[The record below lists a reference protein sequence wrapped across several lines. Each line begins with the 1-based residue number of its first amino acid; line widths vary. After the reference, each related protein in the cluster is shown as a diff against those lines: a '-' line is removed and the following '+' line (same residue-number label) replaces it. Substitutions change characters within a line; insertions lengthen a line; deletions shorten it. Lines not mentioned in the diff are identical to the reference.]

1 MTSSISAD
9 LRHKMFRELRGIIK
23 LFSSITIV
31 LGQFCVVVRFT
42 HWEVRRGFPK
52 KSTVSVS
59 LLSAI
64 KELGV
69 RSYQEIIKITFISI
83 AERMWVNVV
92 FYIIKESISF

>member
-1 MTSSISAD
+1 MSD
-9 LRHKMFRELRGIIK
+9 
-23 LFSSITIV
+23 ITNKATV
-31 LGQFCVVVRFT
+31 FRFT

-64 KELGV
+64 KELGA
-69 RSYQEIIKITFISI
+69 RSYQGIMKITFISI

-92 FYIIKESISF
+92 FCISKESVSCVRT